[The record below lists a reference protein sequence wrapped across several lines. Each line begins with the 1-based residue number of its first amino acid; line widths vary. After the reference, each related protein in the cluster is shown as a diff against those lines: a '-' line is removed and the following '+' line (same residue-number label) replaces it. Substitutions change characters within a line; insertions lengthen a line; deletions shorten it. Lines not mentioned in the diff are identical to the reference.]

1 MQQPFKGDRQCE
13 LQRSIWLFLALTM
26 LMKYKQL
33 IVNETFADGK
43 LHKLLDNNKKFNE
56 KKKKKIKCSY

>member
-1 MQQPFKGDRQCE
+1 MQQPFKGNRQCE

-43 LHKLLDNNKKFNE
+43 LHKLLDNKKFNE
-56 KKKKKIKCSY
+56 KKKKIKCSY